1 MNYVEILGEEP
12 TNREIAQYLERLVPD
27 LTREIEFLRR
37 KVKDLEKKI
46 NETEASG

>member
-1 MNYVEILGEEP
+1 MNYAQILGDEP
-12 TNREIAQYLERLVPD
+12 TNREIAQYLERLVPE
-27 LTREIEFLRR
+27 LTREMELLRR